1 MAPAQNQNRQL
12 SAAVSDDASAV
23 AILRHLDDE
32 RGHMFTEADYQ
43 QMRATVL
50 EELAHGARLRPF
62 TLLTFAVVGL
72 GLLGMLAVGIIAA
85 AGRTAGDYALV
96 VASAA
101 ALAATGYFFWSCLRG
116 IKLDTLRSLDARLA
130 ELEQLRSLN
139 LVSRDEYEQIHAH
152 ILIARQHG
160 GRSVDVEG

>member
-1 MAPAQNQNRQL
+1 MAFAYHQGRRSNATAL
-12 SAAVSDDASAV
+12 DDDSAV
-23 AILRHLDDE
+23 AILRHLENE
-32 RGHMFTEADYQ
+32 RGQMFTETEYQ
-43 QMRATVL
+43 QMRDTVL
-50 EELAHGARLRPF
+50 DELAHGARFRPF

-72 GLLGMLAVGIIAA
+72 GLLAMLAVGII
-85 AGRTAGDYALV
+85 TAGGRSAGDFALV

-116 IKLDTLRSLDARLA
+116 IKLDTLRSLDTRLA

-139 LVSRDEYEQIHAH
+139 LVSRDEHERIHAH

-160 GRSVDVEG
+160 GQEN

>member
-1 MAPAQNQNRQL
+1 MALAPDQSRKP
-12 SAAVSDDASAV
+12 SVTVSDDESPV
-23 AILRHLDDE
+23 AILRHLEDE
-32 RGHMFTEADYQ
+32 RGQMFTEAEYQ
-43 QMRATVL
+43 QMRDTVL

-72 GLLGMLAVGIIAA
+72 GLLGMLAIGIVTA
-85 AGRTAGDYALV
+85 AGRTAGDYALA

-101 ALAATGYFFWSCLRG
+101 ALAATGYFFWTCLRG
-116 IKLDTLRSLDARLA
+116 IKLDTLRSLGTRLA

-139 LVSRDEYEQIHAH
+139 LVSRDEYERIHAH

-160 GRSVDVEG
+160 GQD

>member
-1 MAPAQNQNRQL
+1 MAFAQNHSRNP
-12 SAAVSDDASAV
+12 SATASDDDSPV
-23 AILRHLDDE
+23 AILRHLEDE
-32 RGHMFTEADYQ
+32 RGQMFTEAEYQ

-72 GLLGMLAVGIIAA
+72 GLLGMLAIGIVTA
-85 AGRTAGDYALV
+85 AGRTAGDYALAL
-96 VASAA
+96 ASAA
-101 ALAATGYFFWSCLRG
+101 ALAATGYFSWTYFRG
-116 IKLDTLRSLDARLA
+116 IKLDTLRSLDTRLA

-139 LVSRDEYEQIHAH
+139 LVSRDEYERIHAH

-160 GRSVDVEG
+160 GQD